1 MPARTFEAQDPAF
14 GARVRDSFARQTFMA
29 TLGATLARVAPGEVD
44 IELPVREALAQQ
56 HGSVHAGA
64 LASVLDSAAGYA
76 AFTLMPA
83 DSGVVSVEFKVNL
96 LEPARGSRIVAKG
109 RVVRAGRTLT
119 TCTAEAWAHD
129 GERETL
135 VATLQGTM
143 MCLQGRGV
151 TG

>member
-1 MPARTFEAQDPAF
+1 MPFEPQDPSYAD
-14 GARVRDSFARQTFMA
+14 RVRASFARQTFMA
-29 TLGATLARVAPGEVD
+29 TLGAVLERVAPGETD
-44 IELPVREALAQQ
+44 IGLPVRAALSQQ
-56 HGSVHAGA
+56 HGFVHAGA

-96 LEPARGSRIVAKG
+96 LEPARGERIVARG
-109 RVVRAGRTLT
+109 VVIRMGRTLVV
-119 TCTAEAWAHD
+119 CRADAVAIAD
-129 GERETL
+129 GRETL

-151 TG
+151 SG